1 LFAVPREEFSAPCFF
16 ETRFATLVPRM
27 RAAAILGP
35 GASPKDLARFQRRS
49 DTNWLPGLPASSSDA
64 DAILIFG
71 GDGTVHR
78 YLKQLVELHL
88 PVLVVPCGSGNDFA
102 RALGVGRQRDALAA
116 WVQFVNGGGNVWT
129 IDLGVITPLA
139 GGTAEAPQ
147 GLKPSH
153 SAESTAGPKALR
165 HPDPSQPP
173 EHRLAGEAP
182 APHGQGR
189 YFCCV
194 GGVGLDGEVAR
205 RANRLPRWLRGN
217 GGYVLALLPALAKFT
232 PPEILLT
239 LPDGESRRT
248 PRTLL
253 AAFANTPT
261 FGGGMKIAPRA
272 RLDDGKLDICIVD
285 NVSKRKLLSL
295 FPTIYFGR
303 HLSITEVEYFQAEG
317 LRLQSDAPVDVYADG
332 EYVCQTPIEVSVARK
347 ALRVIAHR
355 SRMPSPV

>member
-1 LFAVPREEFSAPCFF
+1 
-16 ETRFATLVPRM
+16 M

-35 GASPKDLARFQRRS
+35 GASPKDVAPFQRS
-49 DTNWLPGLPASSSDA
+49 STTWLSVLPASSSDA

-71 GDGTVHR
+71 GDGTIHR
-78 YLKQLVELHL
+78 YLADLVALHL

-102 RALGVGRQRDALAA
+102 RALGVGRQHEALAA

-129 IDLGVITPLA
+129 IDLGVITPLSA
-139 GGTAEAPQ
+139 RTAEAPQ
-147 GLKPSH
+147 GLKPSD
-153 SAESTAGPKALR
+153 SAASTAGPKALR
-165 HPDPSQPP
+165 HPNPTQTAEQP
-173 EHRLAGEAP
+173 LAGGAP
-182 APHGQGR
+182 APHGHGR

-217 GGYVLALLPALAKFT
+217 GGYALSLLPALAKFA
-232 PPEILLT
+232 PPETMLT
-239 LPDGESRRT
+239 FPDGASRRT
-248 PRTLL
+248 RRTLL
-253 AAFANTPT
+253 TAFANTPT

-285 NVSKRKLLSL
+285 NVSKAKLLSL

-317 LRLQSDAPVDVYADG
+317 LQLQSDSPVDVYADG

-347 ALRVIAHR
+347 ALRVIAHP